1 MYQPAEPSMGGPA
14 IEDTHGH
21 ILAGDSEQE
30 WEYPMRRVMQEII
43 PNIFLGPYACAMKKE
58 LGMLQASGI
67 THIICVRQE
76 EEARFV
82 KPNFPQHF
90 DYLVINISD
99 DSSENIIQ
107 HFPEV
112 ATYLDRATA
121 VGGKILMHGNAG
133 ISRSGAL
140 LIAYIMQRH
149 SLGYSEALRLVQLRR
164 FCVSPNE
171 GFQAQLM
178 EYEPIYRAQQMA
190 LQMQAAGGGG
200 QARGKRGFMEEDD
213 DEEERNPV
221 NFPVH
226 HPASPLP
233 GHGAYVRSP
242 AVGAGHADA
251 GSSMEQ

>member
-1 MYQPAEPSMGGPA
+1 VIVDADRGA
-14 IEDTHGH
+14 
-21 ILAGDSEQE
+21 
-30 WEYPMRRVMQEII
+30 
-43 PNIFLGPYACAMKKE
+43 
-58 LGMLQASGI
+58 
-67 THIICVRQE
+67 
-76 EEARFV
+76 
-82 KPNFPQHF
+82 PNFP
-90 DYLVINISD
+90 LC
-99 DSSENIIQ
+99 
-107 HFPEV
+107 
-112 ATYLDRATA
+112 A
-121 VGGKILMHGNAG
+121 GNAG

-190 LQMQAAGGGG
+190 QQMQAAGGGG
-200 QARGKRGFMEEDD
+200 QVRCAGGFDMPTGLHCKLLQSLQSLHNAIVPTPPFPVSHFIRAHLHYLPVLMGTMSGLILVPQARGKRGFMAEDD
-213 DEEERNPV
+213 EEEERNPV

-226 HPASPLP
+226 HPAPPLP

-242 AVGAGHADA
+242 AVAAGPADA